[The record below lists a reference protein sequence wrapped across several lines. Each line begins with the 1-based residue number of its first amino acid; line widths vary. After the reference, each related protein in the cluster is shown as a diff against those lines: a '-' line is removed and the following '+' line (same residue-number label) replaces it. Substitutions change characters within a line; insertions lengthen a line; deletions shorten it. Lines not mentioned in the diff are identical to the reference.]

1 MQQANFD
8 RLATRASS
16 GASGAFVG
24 AMLALFGKNAQ
35 VVSGMDFVAE
45 LTDLESQIK
54 KSDLAV
60 TGEGSFDEQTLQG
73 KAVAQIIDMCLKN
86 STQVLVVCGIN
97 QVSDEAMEKRY
108 TSDELQKISVLDL
121 VSNYGKLAAL
131 NQTNDCVA
139 RIFKEDKLDDL
150 LYEKHQKKV

>member
-1 MQQANFD
+1 
-8 RLATRASS
+8 
-16 GASGAFVG
+16 
-24 AMLALFGKNAQ
+24 MLALFGKNAQ

-108 TSDELQKISVLDL
+108 TPD
-121 VSNYGKLAAL
+121 
-131 NQTNDCVA
+131 
-139 RIFKEDKLDDL
+139 
-150 LYEKHQKKV
+150 